1 MITFLHGTIAEKHPT
16 RIVLDVGGIGY
27 EVFIPLGS
35 YDRLPEKNHECCVLT
50 VDYVREDQHLLFGF
64 MTEEERDVFL
74 KLLSVSGIGPK
85 LALSALSGLS
95 VREVTASIVAGDI
108 GMLSSISG
116 VGKKIAERMVV
127 ELRDKF
133 AEADTLAAASKLP
146 EQAGYNQRA
155 RDAVMALI
163 SLGYKQMEAKKMITA
178 IIQPDGEEISVEEL
192 VRKALT
198 R

>member
-1 MITFLHGTIAEKHPT
+1 MITFLDGTIIEKHPT
-16 RIVLDVGGIGY
+16 RVVLEVGGVGY

-35 YDRLPEKNHECCVLT
+35 YQRLPKEHQDCRILI
-50 VDYVREDQHLLFGF
+50 VDYVREDQHILFGF
-64 MTEEERDVFL
+64 MTEDERDVFL

-95 VREVTASIVAGDI
+95 VRKLASSIVAGDVQ
-108 GMLSSISG
+108 GLSSISG
-116 VGKKIAERMVV
+116 VGKKMAERMVV

-133 AEADTLAAASKLP
+133 AEPGVLEAASVESSTDL
-146 EQAGYNQRA
+146 QV

-163 SLGYKQMEAKKMITA
+163 ALGFKQIQAKKMVA
-178 IIQPDGEEISVEEL
+178 DVSPPEGGGMPVEEI
-192 VRKALT
+192 VREALT